1 MEYPILYRER
11 LLPKECIH
19 LKDDEIVSYDEKRMV
34 TKWKALKPR
43 KDLHHGFSVYFF
55 EEGYKVSKFLRE
67 DGSLLYWYCDIIDA
81 RYEKENNALI
91 VRDLLADV
99 IIMPDGF
106 VKVVD
111 IGEMA
116 DLYEEGA
123 LTKEDMGKALRS
135 LDALLTIIYDGRF
148 SELSK
153 YMMLES

>member
-153 YMMLES
+153 FMMLEA

>member
-55 EEGYKVSKFLRE
+55 EEGYKVSQFLRE